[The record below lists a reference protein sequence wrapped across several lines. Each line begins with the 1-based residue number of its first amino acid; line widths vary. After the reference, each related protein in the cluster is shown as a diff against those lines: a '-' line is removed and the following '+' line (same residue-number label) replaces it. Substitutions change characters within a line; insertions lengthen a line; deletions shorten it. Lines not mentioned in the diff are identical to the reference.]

1 VNSAATA
8 NDPSNWWQSVL
19 VCPRC
24 SKALESVERCLPCG
38 LSFELDDGTP
48 KLIAA
53 KNSREVSIGF
63 EASRSFMLESE
74 LLKVFRYPPLVAS
87 SVALPYHVDAAHA
100 CFILG
105 LKAGSRILEIGCG
118 GGQSR
123 AWYLQQGFQYVGTD
137 ISKTRVPELL
147 QRHGGPDLLCD
158 VHFLPFADGS
168 MDVVYAS
175 AVFEHLACPILA
187 AKEIFRVLKP
197 GGAFLGNASFLEP
210 WHDHSYFH
218 FSPLGAH
225 ELLTASGFIL
235 SNLWPGRGYSG
246 FRAISRMTLRN
257 GLRWIGGIGHYA
269 YLFQNAVLGFSR
281 RVLGRSLK
289 PRILEAG
296 AVAGAID
303 WIALKPQASA

>member
-1 VNSAATA
+1 VNAAVGVK
-8 NDPSNWWQSVL
+8 DPSRWWLSVL
-19 VCPRC
+19 ICPKC
-24 SKALESVERCLPCG
+24 SKALEAVDCCLSCG
-38 LSFELDDGTP
+38 ASFDLESGTP

-63 EASRSFMLESE
+63 ETSRSYVSEPE
-74 LLKVFRYPPLVAS
+74 LLKVFRYPPVVGS
-87 SVALPYHVDAAHA
+87 SVELPYHVDAAHA
-100 CFILG
+100 RFILD

-123 AWYLQQGFQYVGTD
+123 AWYLKHGFQYVGTD

-168 MDVVYAS
+168 MDVIYAS

-187 AKEIFRVLKP
+187 SKEILRVLKP

-218 FSPLGAH
+218 FSPLGAY
-225 ELLTASGFIL
+225 ELLTASGFTL
-235 SNLWPGRGYSG
+235 SYLWPGRGYSG
-246 FRAISRMTLRN
+246 FRAISHMSLRK

-269 YLFQNAVLGFSR
+269 YLFQNFVLGFSR
-281 RVLGRSLK
+281 RVFSRTRK
-289 PRILEAG
+289 HRILEA
-296 AVAGAID
+296 ANVAGAID
-303 WIALKPQASA
+303 WIALKA